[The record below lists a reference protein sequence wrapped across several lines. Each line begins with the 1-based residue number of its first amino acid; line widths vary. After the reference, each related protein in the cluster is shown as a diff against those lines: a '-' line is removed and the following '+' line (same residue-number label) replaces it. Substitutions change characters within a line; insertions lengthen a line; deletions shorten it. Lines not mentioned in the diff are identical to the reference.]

1 MDIPIIDININT
13 EYNPV
18 FYDILSRQIGQS
30 IDKIPGPTGA
40 TGVQGVSG
48 PSGPVGIPGTPGAQG
63 TPGPEGD
70 VGVPGAQG
78 AQGIPGP
85 EGPGG
90 APGASGAQGVKGVQ
104 GVPGGE
110 GPVGSTGAQGVQGIP
125 GPLGPP
131 GAQGPPGLKGPPGPV
146 GIQGVSCELQNP
158 VSLGITDP
166 SNKSLGSVALGYN
179 AGDRGQDM
187 GVAIGTRSGG
197 AGAIQGTESVA
208 IGAYSG
214 ENNQG
219 TQSVAIGADAG
230 NTNQGANAVCIGIGA
245 GSSSQGSASIAIGY
259 LASFEPQAANS
270 IIITSVGTQNTI
282 PNSCMVRTI
291 RYTVGTGNQ
300 PNQRLYYSP
309 NGSPG
314 QKGEITWGADSSSI
328 RYKQNVIDLPSRY
341 VDAFCKLKPVEFA
354 FKSNP
359 NKRTIGLIAED
370 VEEHIPEI
378 VTHNALYETVIEG
391 IDIERLVAPLVNLA
405 QQHKTGINLLQEQ
418 LAEYEALVKTYCDLT
433 LTYQNK

>member
-1 MDIPIIDININT
+1 MFK
-13 EYNPV
+13 V
-18 FYDILSRQIGQS
+18 F
-30 IDKIPGPTGA
+30 K
-40 TGVQGVSG
+40 VFH
-48 PSGPVGIPGTPGAQG
+48 
-63 TPGPEGD
+63 
-70 VGVPGAQG
+70 
-78 AQGIPGP
+78 
-85 EGPGG
+85 
-90 APGASGAQGVKGVQ
+90 
-104 GVPGGE
+104 GE
-110 GPVGSTGAQGVQGIP
+110 GPAAPIWCTRCTVIP
-125 GPLGPP
+125 CSPLAPP
-131 GAQGPPGLKGPPGPV
+131 GYYTTIPKGPPGPV

-219 TQSVAIGADAG
+219 TQSVRRKLAPVAPIKVQMQFVLVSVQDHYPEAL
-230 NTNQGANAVCIGIGA
+230 QVLLC
-245 GSSSQGSASIAIGY
+245 GY

-341 VDAFCKLKPVEFA
+341 IDAFCKLKPVEFA

-378 VTHNALYETVIEG
+378 VTHNALDETVIEG

-418 LAEYEALVKTYCDLT
+418 LAEYESIVKTYCDLT